1 MGIKISG
8 ALPCKEI
15 TLQSLKGKR
24 IAIDTYIHLY
34 QFVAGMP
41 PLRDKLGRVT
51 SHLSGI
57 FFRTTRLLS
66 LGIKPVFVFD
76 GPFLEIKKHEK
87 FVKDPAE
94 PRITTM
100 LSPEMIQETKQLLT
114 ALGIPV
120 VQAPAEG
127 EAQAA
132 HMCAKGDVY
141 AVASQ
146 DYDSLL
152 FGAKRMIKNLT
163 FARKRKTKKGFV
175 YTGVYQYELKDVLAS
190 LKLDPNQFVMF
201 CMLVGTDFNPGID
214 GLGQKNALRI
224 VQRYKTF
231 IRIFEKIKWQYGYLP
246 KAVYEHIKTMPVTN
260 KYRLHWEPVNK
271 EEVCRILVHEHDF
284 SEKRVIDALERN
296 TLPF

>member
-8 ALPCKEI
+8 VLPYKEI

-34 QFVAGMP
+34 QFVAGTP
-41 PLRDKLGRVT
+41 PLRDKLGRLT

-57 FFRTTRLLS
+57 FFRTTHLLS
-66 LGIKPVFVFD
+66 LGIKPVYVFD
-76 GPFLEIKKHEK
+76 GQFLEIKKHEK
-87 FVKDPAE
+87 FVKELAE
-94 PRITTM
+94 PRITTT
-100 LSPEMIQETKQLLT
+100 LTLEMIQETKQLLT
-114 ALGIPV
+114 ALGVPI

-132 HMCAKGDVY
+132 HMCAKGDVH

-146 DYDSLL
+146 DYDSFL
-152 FGAKRMIKNLT
+152 FGTKRLIKNLM
-163 FARKRKTKKGFV
+163 FARKQKTKKGFV
-175 YTGVYQYELKDVLAS
+175 YTGVYQYDLKEVLAA
-190 LKLDPNQFVMF
+190 LKLDYNQFVMF
-201 CMLVGTDFNPGID
+201 CMLVGTDFNPCID

-271 EEVCRILVHEHDF
+271 QEVNRILVLEHDF
-284 SEKRVIDALERN
+284 NQKRVMNALER
-296 TLPF
+296 